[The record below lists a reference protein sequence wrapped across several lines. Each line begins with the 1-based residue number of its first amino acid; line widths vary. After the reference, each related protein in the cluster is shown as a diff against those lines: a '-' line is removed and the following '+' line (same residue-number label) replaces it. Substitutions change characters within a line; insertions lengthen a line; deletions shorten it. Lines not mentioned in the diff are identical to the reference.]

1 MLLGKK
7 GWNADLGMWGC
18 ADVGMCGF
26 GDVGMCGFV
35 DEIGGK

>member
-1 MLLGKK
+1 MNIGSLL
-7 GWNADLGMWGC
+7 NWG
-18 ADVGMCGF
+18 DVGMCGF